1 MDAEEKTTVV
11 FRDDAERQDWWK
23 MLMTVSQSDSL
34 VFDEAV
40 EWTDNAVRALR
51 NRSTPDINVTPA
63 EANDL
68 YAAGYQPNTASTIQV
83 ADAVWVKRIP
93 SDSADA
99 PHHFIYDGVGRHWA
113 KRTAAKRFLSTATW
127 DPSKQSLAAFLR
139 ESEAAT

>member
-40 EWTDNAVRALR
+40 EWADNAVRALR

-63 EANDL
+63 ESNDL
-68 YAAGYQPNTASTIQV
+68 YAAGYRYQPGAE
-83 ADAVWVKRIP
+83 AWVKAMPVGNATGSILVAYNGLEKGWIKHSGSR
-93 SDSADA
+93 SAL
-99 PHHFIYDGVGRHWA
+99 H
-113 KRTAAKRFLSTATW
+113 TATW